1 VILEDERI
9 EYIINKTIIKL
20 RAEGLLR
27 DEARSAVQKTEDIL
41 RNYPYFKLSDQPFT
55 QNFCKKVDEAIDKIR
70 GDYYFE
76 IITMYYFDD
85 VSRENIAAHF
95 RTSESTISRNGIR
108 LVEKL
113 SSILFPD
120 DMIIDLL
127 V

>member
-1 VILEDERI
+1 MEDERI

-27 DEARSAVQKTEDIL
+27 DEVRSAVQKTEDIL

-55 QNFCKKVDEAIDKIR
+55 QSFCKKVDEAIDKIR

-95 RTSESTISRNGIR
+95 RTSESTISRNRIR

>member
-1 VILEDERI
+1 MEDERI
-9 EYIINKTIIKL
+9 EYIVNKTIIKL

-55 QNFCKKVDEAIDKIR
+55 QNFCQKVDEALDKIKS
-70 GDYYFE
+70 DYYYE
-76 IITMYYFDD
+76 IIPMYYFKD

-95 RTSESTISRNGIR
+95 RTSESTISRNRIR
-108 LVEKL
+108 LIEKL

>member
-1 VILEDERI
+1 MLEDERI

-55 QNFCKKVDEAIDKIR
+55 QNFCRKVDEAIDKIR

-95 RTSESTISRNGIR
+95 RTSESTISRNRIR

>member
-1 VILEDERI
+1 MEDERI

-55 QNFCKKVDEAIDKIR
+55 QSFCKKVDEAIDKIR

-95 RTSESTISRNGIR
+95 RTSESTISRNRIR